1 MSNNTGIRSVQRDY
15 QYALEG
21 VGFAQQVINNYKQ
34 KLDETLAQLN
44 NPEVMGGETGKEYVK
59 RLQQAI
65 EVIEA
70 VLNRYNAFVNKV
82 AEICRQNGAHVD
94 DAMMSDFDAV
104 QKQFAAKAEE
114 ISRFNGQKRA

>member
-70 VLNRYNAFVNKV
+70 VLDRYNKFVNKV
-82 AEICRQNGAHVD
+82 AEICRENGAHVD
-94 DAMMSDFDAV
+94 NTMMNDFDAV

-114 ISRFNGQKRA
+114 IARFNGQKRT